1 MNDKKITHG
10 GERETMQVIHL
21 RGDTKNATLYV
32 YFYQAETGE
41 VERDKECLELNKNM
55 LRRLF

>member
-1 MNDKKITHG
+1 
-10 GERETMQVIHL
+10 MQVIHL

-41 VERDKECLELNKNM
+41 VERDKECLELNKNIKE
-55 LRRLF
+55 L